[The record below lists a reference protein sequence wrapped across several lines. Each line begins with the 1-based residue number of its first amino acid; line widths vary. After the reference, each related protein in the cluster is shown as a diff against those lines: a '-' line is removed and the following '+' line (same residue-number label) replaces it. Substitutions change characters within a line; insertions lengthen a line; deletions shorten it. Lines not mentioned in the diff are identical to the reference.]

1 MARINSDAGKDTFT
15 ANLTAN
21 RTATHARNPDVRALE
36 EGSLPLHPVGITKT
50 TAFRV
55 ESDGRQIV

>member
-1 MARINSDAGKDTFT
+1 MARINSDAGKETFT

-21 RTATHARNPDVRALE
+21 QPVSHARNPRVRALE

-50 TAFRV
+50 TTFSV
-55 ESDGRQIV
+55 DSDGRQIV